1 MLFLLFLPVLAGIM
15 LLMFFFFAVFFFFNL
30 GSAA

>member
-1 MLFLLFLPVLAGIM
+1 MLFLLFLPVLSGIM